1 MRKIQKNLLCTVLLI
16 FMAVSSYG
24 QLPNFTLNVTF
35 THETCTTNGTM
46 NFTVSGTNPAANITY
61 TIYLLPDTTNPYR
74 TVSTNT
80 LSGLS
85 AGNYRVVATQSLGT
99 ANNSQQK
106 DVTLLNQVAP
116 LEFNMGSG
124 TNNACGSSGVITVT
138 VTSGT
143 ATGYE
148 IISGPITRPLQ
159 TSNVFTNLVA
169 GNYLVRVHDACGNA
183 ASRSHSLVV
192 PAYLSNGLSILTSE
206 FPDPELPDCGMIKIG
221 HFIRILP
228 NYYVAYPL
236 TFRYTVYPSGG
247 GAPIVV
253 TSVVNGSSGVHA
265 GGTIPAIDP
274 FTANIPYGVTS
285 FTYDVE
291 LIDGCG
297 NRYTRNGNVVN
308 KQMTASISLGM
319 ASCGKKFLK
328 VRATNFTFPI
338 KVDFLTFPAGFNPSA
353 FNPMH
358 PNFNSYPEYGSPTNP
373 VPEGTYSIRITD
385 GCNRTSTASI
395 NVINQ
400 TDASAVG
407 ENSCEVGGSITAG
420 VTGSR
425 VISAII
431 TVAPPGFAFPLEYN
445 ASSYITSQGIVVITG
460 IIIAGDYVLKLK
472 DECNNEYT
480 EPVTV
485 PGFQPPSINFSYAGS
500 CRPGFGS
507 IYMGR
512 NPSTSNLVSVIFT
525 SVPANYP
532 ANLPRDVSS
541 YIRGSYLMMD
551 GLPIGVYQATF
562 VDQCNISVS
571 STFTVREYV
580 GNTTV
585 TITERCSSF
594 DMFLSHSNTN
604 NVSNLGYWLQKYNPV
619 SGQWGHPFTG
629 IPYVESTIPSSSNS
643 ITLTN
648 SILNNNLGAGG
659 KYRVLTASSVFA
671 SPGSPTFCLRVL
683 REFETGATPVINQV
697 LSSSCSGNLSD
708 VLLDV
713 TSSGPLTYKILEK
726 NNLPFPVDNLNNP
739 LFTGLQVGVYLFQ
752 VEDLCGNRSTIRHD
766 VSAPFVFSIFPSL
779 CNATNSTLSVPN
791 FSYLRYEWYKQGQES
806 VILSRT
812 SILNFIPLN
821 LSSHAGIYHVRII
834 YPSNTS
840 SCLNQ
845 TLTYTINAGNTP
857 NAGNDNSVSLCT
869 IPTSINLFDYL
880 SGTTDLNGTWQ
891 QITPGGILTGNAW
904 DLTGVTNGLYQFKY
918 SVNGFCGVKDEATI
932 RIQLG
937 ATIAPPILNPVPAV
951 CVGEPVNISISNINL
966 LYTYS
971 WTGPNGFTSNL
982 ANPVFPEATLNMAGV
997 YSVTAYLS
1005 VGACAST
1012 AANVTLAVNPL
1023 PEFHF
1028 ENNAP
1033 SICELQNITLS
1044 TKGDNFD
1051 ENLAHHVWYHEGNEI
1066 FGVNSS
1072 EIEVNQP
1079 GFYKAIVTANGCS
1092 SQREIRVE
1100 RNVAAFAV
1108 GTKVGCENELYML
1121 SAFALD
1127 NSFDESNVT
1136 YEWTGPNNFTS
1147 TAQTVDV
1154 SGLDSGD
1161 YKVVVTNDSGCKAE
1175 AIIYVR
1181 KAFCKIPKG
1190 VSPNGD
1196 GANDTWDLSGLDIHK
1211 VKIFNRYGTEVYE
1224 HYDYI
1229 DNWFGQA
1236 KNGNLLPSATYYYYI
1251 KFRSGH
1257 EKTGWVY
1264 LNREV
1269 N

>member
-1 MRKIQKNLLCTVLLI
+1 MRKIQKNLLCSVLLL
-16 FMAVSSYG
+16 FMAISTYG

-35 THETCTTNGTM
+35 THETCTANGTL
-46 NFTVSGTNPAANITY
+46 NFTVSGTNPVANIIY
-61 TIYLLPDTTNPYR
+61 TIYLLPNTTSPFR
-74 TVSTNT
+74 TVSTNS
-80 LSGLS
+80 LSGLN
-85 AGNYRVVATQSLGT
+85 AGNYRIVATQSLGT
-99 ANNSQQK
+99 ASNSQQR

-116 LEFNMGSG
+116 LEINMATGDN
-124 TNNACGSSGVITVT
+124 TACGANGIITVS
-138 VTSGT
+138 VTSGV

-148 IISGPITRPLQ
+148 IISGPMTRPLQ
-159 TSNVFTNLVA
+159 TSNVFTNLVE
-169 GNYLVRVHDACGNA
+169 GSYLVRAHDACGNA
-183 ASRSHSLVV
+183 ASRSHTLVV
-192 PAYLSNGLSILTSE
+192 PPYLANGLSILSTV
-206 FPDPELPDCGMIKIG
+206 FPDPKLPACGQIKVG
-221 HFIRILP
+221 HFISVLP
-228 NYYVAYPL
+228 NYYVSYPL
-236 TFRYTVYPSGG
+236 TFRYTVRPAGG
-247 GAPIVV
+247 GAPIIVN
-253 TSVVNGSSGVHA
+253 SVVNGVSGRHS
-265 GGTIPAIDP
+265 GGIIPLRDP
-274 FTANIPYGVTS
+274 FTATIPYSVTS
-285 FTYDVE
+285 YTYDLLVT
-291 LIDGCG
+291 DGCG
-297 NRYTRNGNVVN
+297 KTYSRDGNVVN
-308 KQMTASISLGM
+308 RQMKATLGYTTAT
-319 ASCGKKFLK
+319 CGRKLLT
-328 VRATNFTFPI
+328 VSAENFTFPI
-338 KVDFLTFPAGFNPSA
+338 RVDFLTFPAGFNPSA
-353 FNPMH
+353 FNAGH
-358 PNFNSYPEYGSPTNP
+358 PNFTTFPEYGSATNP
-373 VPEGTYSIRITD
+373 VPEGSYSIRLTD
-385 GCNRTSTASI
+385 GCGRTSTASTT
-395 NVINQ
+395 VINQ
-400 TDASAVG
+400 SDASIIG
-407 ENSCEVGGSITAG
+407 ENSCETGGSITAIIAG
-420 VTGSR
+420 TR
-425 VISAII
+425 IISAII
-431 TVAPPGFAFPLEYN
+431 TVAPTGFAFPLEYD
-445 ASSYITSQGIVVITG
+445 ASSYITSDGTLLITG
-460 IIIAGDYVLKLK
+460 IIIAGNYVLKLK
-472 DECNNEYT
+472 DECLIEYT
-480 EPVTV
+480 KPVTV
-485 PGFQPPSINFSYAGS
+485 PGFQQPSLSYSYAGS
-500 CRPGFGS
+500 CQPGFGS
-507 IYMGR
+507 IYLGR
-512 NPSTSNLVSVIFT
+512 NPSTSNLVSVVFT
-525 SVPANYP
+525 SVPSNYP
-532 ANLPRDVSS
+532 ASLPRDVSS
-541 YIRGSYLMMD
+541 YIRGSYLMID
-551 GLPIGVYQATF
+551 GLPTGVYQVTAR
-562 VDQCNISVS
+562 DACNLTVN

-585 TITERCSSF
+585 TVTERCSSF
-594 DMFLSHSNTN
+594 DLYLSHSNSNSVT
-604 NVSNLGYWLQKYNPV
+604 NLGYWLQKYNAV
-619 SGQWGHPFTG
+619 SGQWGHPLTG
-629 IPYVESTIPSSSNS
+629 IPYVEGSIPSSSS
-643 ITLTN
+643 SLSLTN
-648 SILNNNLGAGG
+648 STVNNNLGTGG
-659 KYRVLTASSVFA
+659 KYRVVTASSIFA
-671 SPGSPTFCLRVL
+671 PAGSASYCIRVL

-697 LSSSCSGNLSD
+697 LSFSCTGNLSD
-708 VLLDV
+708 VFLDA
-713 TSSGPLTYKILEK
+713 TSAGPLTYKILEK

-752 VEDLCGNRSTIRHD
+752 IEDLCGNRSTIRHD
-766 VSAPFVFSIFPSL
+766 VSAPFVFSISPLL
-779 CNATNSTLSVPN
+779 CNGTNSSLSVPD

-806 VILSRT
+806 IILSNT

-821 LSSHAGIYHVRII
+821 LSSHAGIYHVRVI
-834 YPSNTS
+834 YPSNTT

-891 QITPGGILTGNAW
+891 QITPGGILSGNAW

-937 ATIAPPILNPVPAV
+937 ATIASPILNPVAAV

-982 ANPVFPEATLNMAGV
+982 ANPVFPAATSDMAGV

-1012 AANVTLAVNPL
+1012 AANITLAVKPL

-1028 ENNAP
+1028 ENSAP
-1033 SICELQNITLS
+1033 AICEQQNITLS

-1051 ENLAHHVWYHEGNEI
+1051 ENLAHHVWYYEGNEI
-1066 FGVNSS
+1066 FGVNVS

-1079 GFYKAIVTANGCS
+1079 GLYKAIVTANGCS

-1108 GTKVGCENELYML
+1108 GTKVGCENDLYML

-1136 YEWTGPNNFTS
+1136 YEWSGPNNFNS

-1161 YKVVVTNDSGCKAE
+1161 YKVVVTNDSGCKSE

-1224 HYDYI
+1224 QYDYI

-1236 KNGNLLPSATYYYYI
+1236 KNGNILPSATYYYYI